1 MLSGVANSGPWGTTM
16 YVWTLSLLAAGIVL
30 VVTSPAVAGEII
42 QVPGPGSLSLLAV
55 GAAAVALGARWIR
68 RR

>member
-1 MLSGVANSGPWGTTM
+1 M